1 MKRFF
6 ILASA
11 LATAA
16 LHAATPGL
24 PDFNSQTLPL
34 PSLSLRDI
42 VKGAP
47 AVTPR
52 YSFRALPSAEIART
66 APEKTV
72 RATNMPIIAPDPTV
86 DHKLIVR
93 APDPAIDFKLLV
105 KEPESE
111 NTK

>member
-24 PDFNSQTLPL
+24 PDFHSQTLPL

-42 VKGAP
+42 VNGAP
-47 AVTPR
+47 AVTSR
-52 YSFRALPSAEIART
+52 HSFSALPRAEIIRP
-66 APEKTV
+66 APKQTV
-72 RATNMPIIAPDPTV
+72 RATNMPIIAPDATV
-86 DHKLIVR
+86 DHKLIVH

-105 KEPESE
+105 KEPKSE